1 MLIGYARVSTP
12 EQDLTPQLEALRG
25 AGCDRTFSDKAS
37 GAKAN
42 RAGLAEALSHSRA
55 GDVLVVWKLD
65 RLGRT
70 MKGLVDLAA
79 ELADR
84 GVGLRSL
91 TDGIDTSGTAGKLV
105 FHILAAMAEMERD
118 LNRERTTAAL
128 IIARRE
134 GRVGGRKTVMTPKR
148 LAAARQLVASGM
160 SIREIAPA
168 IGVSVPT
175 LYRHLPA
182 PVQEAIVAESDATA
196 AAE

>member
-12 EQDLTPQLEALRG
+12 EQDLTPQLEALHN
-25 AGCDRTFSDKAS
+25 AGCERTFSDKAS

-42 RAGLAEALSHSRA
+42 RAGLADALSHARA

-79 ELADR
+79 DLTDR
-84 GVGLRSL
+84 GLGLRSI
-91 TDGIDTSGTAGKLV
+91 TDGIDTAGTAGKLV

-134 GRVGGRKTVMTPKR
+134 GRVCQSASKR
-148 LAAARQLVASGM
+148 DPLSACKRDPLCRAA
-160 SIREIAPA
+160 
-168 IGVSVPT
+168 
-175 LYRHLPA
+175 
-182 PVQEAIVAESDATA
+182 
-196 AAE
+196 